1 MAEGRGSSR
10 GRFSEQE
17 ALWVEGA
24 ADGQEASSAQERGA
38 FLGRSWVSVKRMGH
52 TLLQKTSELPPHH
65 SL

>member
-1 MAEGRGSSR
+1 M
-10 GRFSEQE
+10 
-17 ALWVEGA
+17 EGA

-52 TLLQKTSELPPHH
+52 TLLKKTSELPPHH